1 MTPTPPPVT
10 RLPGTPLPPDRRP
23 FAHASSAPEK
33 PVISEVQANW
43 HVHNTAIEAQTAA
56 RAQGCEPGA
65 ATALLDGAVGL
76 IVEGVAFPSMGGGL
90 VLALTR
96 LNELTAKSTVLQD
109 TSCEMAAIAYVLY
122 DTKAFWRMARQADV
136 TALEDAVFEFM
147 QRFSLG
153 ALRQITGWI
162 NTEYARLRGDAEDK
176 QVGKPE
182 AAATPEPEPEPP
194 VMPTDSSAS
203 VDGMPETAESA
214 GS

>member
-1 MTPTPPPVT
+1 MTTQTPA
-10 RLPGTPLPPDRRP
+10 D
-23 FAHASSAPEK
+23 K
-33 PVISEVQANW
+33 PQISEINANW
-43 HVHNTAIEAQTAA
+43 HVHEKCIEAQTEA
-56 RAQGCEPGA
+56 RNQGCEPGS

-76 IVEGVAFPSMGGGL
+76 TVEGVNFPAMSGGL

-96 LNELTAKSTVLQD
+96 LNELTSKSTVLQD
-109 TSCEMAAIAYVLY
+109 TSSELAAIAYVLY

-136 TALEDAVFEFM
+136 AALEDAVFEFM
-147 QRFSLG
+147 SRFSLG

-182 AAATPEPEPEPP
+182 AAATPVEPSSSL
-194 VMPTDSSAS
+194 PTEDTTAVEVES
-203 VDGMPETAESA
+203 V